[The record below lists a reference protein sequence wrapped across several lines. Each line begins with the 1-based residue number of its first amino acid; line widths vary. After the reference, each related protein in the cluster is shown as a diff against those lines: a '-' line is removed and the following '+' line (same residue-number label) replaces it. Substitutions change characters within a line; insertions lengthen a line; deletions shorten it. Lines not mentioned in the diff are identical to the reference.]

1 VTLGDARRSSSGLS
15 RSLAATLGVGAL
27 KLLVSLAL
35 LAAGFRAVSDDD
47 YARVVIA
54 QRFAELPR
62 LDPSGTS
69 WLPLPF
75 WVYGAGFRLL
85 GVGLGAARVTAVI
98 LGVLSVL
105 LLLGAARK
113 LGAGRVGAVTAALV
127 AGLFPWSAW
136 LGAATVPEAPAAALM
151 VYALATLATATL
163 RDRALGAVAVAAAC
177 FCRYE
182 AWPVAFGFAAFTTYD
197 AARARADAKHGA
209 ADATHGAA
217 TARHVATL
225 LVIAAVALGP
235 VVLWLL
241 HGTFVHGDTLFFWKR
256 VAGYR
261 HALGES
267 APLVA
272 RLLAV
277 PRSLFGEE
285 PELWL
290 GLALVLPSLRRPSYL
305 RPALVSALLLA
316 FLAAGELSG
325 GGPTHHAGRA
335 ALPVWYLAALALG
348 HATGERWDA
357 RSARRGHG
365 LALAAGIVGL
375 GWLFRAFVPPGFP
388 DRSAAVHIGSE
399 ARSRGAPA
407 LLIDTPDYS
416 YFATM
421 AAFAK
426 PSAAAPFDDR
436 DPRRPR
442 PADAFAS
449 ESALR
454 ARWATRPDA
463 WLAVTR
469 LHARVAAD
477 VGHVVTETPDF
488 LLVAP
493 NPGVVGHTRAPVR

>member
-1 VTLGDARRSSSGLS
+1 M
-15 RSLAATLGVGAL
+15 RSLATTLSVGAP
-27 KLLVSLAL
+27 KLLISLTV

-54 QRFAELPR
+54 ERFAELPR

-75 WVYGAGFRLL
+75 WIYGAGVRLL
-85 GVGLGAARVTAVI
+85 GMGLEAARVTAVI

-105 LLLGAARK
+105 LLHAAARK

-151 VYALATLATATL
+151 VYALATLATATW

-182 AWPVAFGFAAFTTYD
+182 AWPVAFGFAAFTAYD
-197 AARARADAKHGA
+197 AARAHSADT
-209 ADATHGAA
+209 THGAA
-217 TARHVATL
+217 TAHGADTTPNAAAL
-225 LVIAAVALGP
+225 LAAAAVALGP
-235 VVLWLL
+235 IVLWLL

-261 HALGES
+261 HALGDS
-267 APLVA
+267 APLSA
-272 RLLAV
+272 RLFAV

-290 GLALVLPSLRRPSYL
+290 GLALMLPSLRRSSYL

-316 FLAAGELSG
+316 SLAAGELSG
-325 GGPTHHAGRA
+325 GAPTHHAGRA

-348 HATGERWDA
+348 HVAGERWDTQ
-357 RSARRGHG
+357 SVRRGNM
-365 LALAAGIVGL
+365 LALAAGVVGL
-375 GWLFRAFVPPGFP
+375 GWLFRALVPPGFP
-388 DRSAAVHIGSE
+388 DRSDAVRIGSE
-399 ARSRGAPA
+399 ARTRGAPA
-407 LLIDTPDYS
+407 LLIDSPDYS

-421 AAFAK
+421 AAFGR
-426 PSAAAPFDDR
+426 PSAVTPFDDH
-436 DPRRPR
+436 DPRRAR
-442 PADAFAS
+442 PPDAFAS
-449 ESALR
+449 ASSLR
-454 ARWATRPDA
+454 ARWAARPDA
-463 WLAVTR
+463 WLVVTR
-469 LHARVAAD
+469 THADIATHLGRVIAQ
-477 VGHVVTETPDF
+477 TPNF
-488 LLVAP
+488 LLLAP
-493 NPGVVGHTRAPVR
+493 NPGVPGASETGG